1 MDTIANILAQKD
13 FTPPEEV
20 KAIKAYVASTYGYEV
35 SVKLAG
41 NDIIITG
48 RSAGL
53 ISTLRLNAPALAKA
67 AGTKKQLRFKIG

>member
-20 KAIKAYVASTYGYEV
+20 KAIKAYVASTYGYDIN
-35 SVKLAG
+35 VKLSG
-41 NDIIITG
+41 NDIVIMSL
-48 RSAGL
+48 SAGL

-67 AGTKKQLRFKIG
+67 AGTNKQLRFKIG